1 MENTINY
8 YPTANW
14 AVLNGAFTPDDL
26 KDIINKIQN
35 PELQKEV
42 EELEEDESKED

>member
-14 AVLNGAFTPDDL
+14 AVLNGAFTPNDL
-26 KDIINKIQN
+26 IDIINKIEN
-35 PELQKEV
+35 PELQVEAEEKE
-42 EELEEDESKED
+42 EEIKED